1 MPDHPLPVHPP
12 TPESS
17 AGCCAPNPANAA
29 RLNIAGVPAAQR
41 SAQPQ
46 RRESGGTAELLVT
59 GSIVT
64 LDDSAPRAE
73 AMAIAG
79 GRILAVGSR
88 ADLDAF
94 VGPATKVLAHPGGAI
109 LPGFVEPH
117 LHLVSSALVFSG
129 VDCSPYANKTLDAVL
144 AALTAAVAAAPPGQ
158 TVVGQLFDP
167 SLLPGQPDLTAA
179 LLDRISATVPIVV
192 MNASQH
198 FFYVN
203 SAAYAAAGITAD
215 TPNPP
220 GGDYGAR
227 NGTLTGIVAENAAML
242 GFVKVLPPLTPQV
255 ISQAITGIAAMAA
268 KAGVTYVHEAAT
280 GAIAGVAEVDLL
292 HQTFAQPGFPVRG
305 SMSLWGERLAD
316 FTTAGIAFGSGDD
329 RLRSQTVKWVSDGSN
344 QGYTGFMREN
354 YLGRDTRGAA
364 NFTPEQLAAHFAATV
379 AAGWPIMCHAN
390 GDAALDLVMDAFAA
404 TAALP
409 GWDPAKRHR
418 VEHSSLLHDE
428 HIAAMARLGVTPT
441 FLMNHVRLWGR
452 VMRDDILG
460 PARADLLD
468 RYGSAVKAGLRAS
481 LHCDFSVS
489 PIGPLNYVATAAART
504 MADGGEVL
512 NPAERVPVAQAL
524 KAATIDAAWMCH
536 ADGLVGSL
544 AAGKAADF
552 VLLGDDPLRHEAD
565 PDAVREIA
573 VLATYSDGVEVH
585 SA

>member
-1 MPDHPLPVHPP
+1 M
-12 TPESS
+12 TESTH
-17 AGCCAPNPANAA
+17 AADCCAPHPANSARVSLDGVGAA
-29 RLNIAGVPAAQR
+29 DRTAHPRR
-41 SAQPQ
+41 SQ
-46 RRESGGTAELLVT
+46 SGQQADLLVT
-59 GSIVT
+59 GSLIT
-64 LDDSAPRAE
+64 MDDAQPKAE
-73 AMAIAG
+73 AMAVAQ

-88 ADLDAF
+88 SEVETF
-94 VGPATKVLAHPGGAI
+94 VGPGTKILEHTSGSI

-129 VDCSPYANKTLDAVL
+129 VDCSPYTNKTLDAVL
-144 AALTAAVAAAPPGQ
+144 AALKAALAAAPAGQ

-167 SLLPGQPDLTAA
+167 SLLPGQPDLTAD
-179 LLDRISATVPIVV
+179 LLDQVSASVPIVV

-203 SAAYAAAGITAD
+203 SAAYAAAGITVA

-227 NGTLTGIVAENAAML
+227 DGKLTGIVAENAAML
-242 GFVKVLPPLTPQV
+242 SFIKVLPPLTPQV
-255 ISQAITGIAAMAA
+255 IAQAITGIAAMAA
-268 KAGVTYVHEAAT
+268 RQGVTYVHEAAT
-280 GAIAGVAEVDLL
+280 GAIAGVQEVDLL
-292 HQTFAQPGFPVRG
+292 HQTFGQSGFPVRG
-305 SMSLWGERLAD
+305 SMSLWGERIGD
-316 FTTAGIAFGSGDD
+316 FTAAGLVPGSGDD
-329 RLRSQTVKWVSDGSN
+329 RLRSQTIKWVSDGSN
-344 QGYTGFMREN
+344 QGYTGYMREN
-354 YLGRDTRGAA
+354 YLGRDTRGAP

-390 GDAALDLVMDAFAA
+390 GDAAMDMVMAAFASTA
-404 TAALP
+404 TLP
-409 GWDPAKRHR
+409 AWDPAKRHR
-418 VEHSSLLHDE
+418 IEHSSLLHDE
-428 HIAAMARLGVTPT
+428 HIAAMASLGITPS
-441 FLMNHVRLWGR
+441 FLMNHVRLWGK

-460 PARADLLD
+460 AERANLLD

-489 PIGPLNYVATAAART
+489 PIGPLNYIATAAART

-512 NPAERVPVAQAL
+512 NAAERVTVSQAL
-524 KAATIDAAWMCH
+524 RGNTIDAAWMCH

-552 VLLGDDPLRHEAD
+552 VLLADDPLAHEAD

-573 VLATYSDGVEVH
+573 VLATYLDGAEVH

>member
-1 MPDHPLPVHPP
+1 MSDH
-12 TPESS
+12 T
-17 AGCCAPNPANAA
+17 AGCCEPHPANAA
-29 RLNIAGVPAAQR
+29 RASFTGVSPAER
-41 SAQPQ
+41 SASP
-46 RRESGGTAELLVT
+46 RRHENAEKAELLVT
-59 GSIVT
+59 GSLIT
-64 LDDSAPRAE
+64 MDDAAPRAE
-73 AMAIAG
+73 AMAVSG

-88 ADLDAF
+88 ADLESF
-94 VGPATKVLAHPGGAI
+94 VGPGTRVLEHPTGSV

-117 LHLVSSALVFSG
+117 LHLVSSALVFDG

-144 AALTAAVAAAPPGQ
+144 SVLKAAVAKAPAGQ

-167 SLLPGQPDLTAA
+167 SLLPGQPDLTVAV
-179 LLDRISATVPIVV
+179 LDQVSADVPIVV

-227 NGTLTGIVAENAAML
+227 HGVLTGIVAESAAML
-242 GFVKVLPPLTPQV
+242 SFIKLLPDLTPEV
-255 ISQAITGIAAMAA
+255 IAKAITGIAGLAA
-268 KAGVTYVHEAAT
+268 KAGVTYIHEPAT
-280 GAIAGVAEVDLL
+280 GAIAGVKELDLL
-292 HQTFAQPGFPVRG
+292 HQTFGQPGFPVRG
-305 SMSLWGERLAD
+305 SMSLWGLNLDD
-316 FTTAGIAFGSGDD
+316 FLSVGIVPGSGDD

-354 YLGRDTRGAA
+354 YLGRDTRGVA
-364 NFTPEQLAAHFAATV
+364 NFTQQELNANFAKTIAAQ
-379 AAGWPIMCHAN
+379 WPIMCHAN
-390 GDAALDLVMDAFAA
+390 GDAAVDMVLAAFAS
-404 TAALP
+404 AAELP

-418 VEHSSLLHDE
+418 TEHSSLLHDE
-428 HIAAMARLGVTPT
+428 HIAAMAKLGITPS

-460 PARADLLD
+460 PVRADLLD
-468 RYGSAVKAGLRAS
+468 RYGSVVKAGLRAS
-481 LHCDFSVS
+481 FHCDFSVS

-504 MADGGEVL
+504 MSDGGEVL

-524 KAATIDAAWMCH
+524 KGSTIDAAWMCH
-536 ADGLVGSL
+536 ADALAGSL

-552 VLLGDDPLRHEAD
+552 VLLGDDPLAHEAD